1 MLCRRPLKGACATCS
16 PKGACAYIH
25 VLNRV
30 EARREPERSSNSERS
45 EGESSVGGATRP
57 RLSF

>member
-1 MLCRRPLKGACATCS
+1 MLGRQPPKGACATCS
-16 PKGACAYIH
+16 PKGVCAYIH

-30 EARREPERSSNSERS
+30 ERSSNSERS
-45 EGESSVGGATRP
+45 ERESSVGGAMRP